1 MADYPTRNIEDVL
14 SFSDGNCD
22 TCGAR
27 DGEQCSDDCQD
38 LQTDL
43 TIGVTVRV
51 PKVKGLYKLDPLDE

>member
-14 SFSDGNCD
+14 SFADGNCD

-27 DGEQCSDDCQD
+27 DGEPCSDDCQD

-43 TIGVTVRV
+43 TIGVTVPV
-51 PKVKGLYKLDPLDE
+51 SKVKGLYKLDPLDE